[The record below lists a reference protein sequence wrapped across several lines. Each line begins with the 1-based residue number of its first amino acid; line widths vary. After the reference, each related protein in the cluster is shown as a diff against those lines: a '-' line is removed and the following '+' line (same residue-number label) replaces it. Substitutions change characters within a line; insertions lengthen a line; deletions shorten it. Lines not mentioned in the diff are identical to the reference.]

1 MMSVVHFVKNTGR
14 KPAAGNRPTEEDLR
28 QALDFYTLETG
39 EVHLS
44 LEGDTVFLSGRIA
57 SREILE
63 KAVIAVGNFFGIAVV
78 DVTTLT
84 IAGEDEA
91 TGHALN
97 GHWAY
102 YVVKHGDTLQTI
114 AEKIYG
120 EDQEKWQQRI
130 FDANYPVLSA
140 PEHIYIGQVLRLPD
154 ACS

>member
-14 KPAAGNRPTEEDLR
+14 KPTIGNRPTEDDLW
-28 QALDFYTLETG
+28 QALDSYALETG

-44 LEGDTVFLSGRIA
+44 IEGDTVFLSGRVA
-57 SREILE
+57 SREIFE
-63 KAVIAVGNFFGIAVV
+63 KTVIAVGNFFGIAIV

-91 TGHALN
+91 AGYVSN
-97 GHWAY
+97 GHLTY

-120 EDQEKWQQRI
+120 KSPEKWQQRI
-130 FDANYPVLSA
+130 FEANHPVLSA
-140 PEHIYIGQVLRLPD
+140 PEHIYLGQVLRLPD